1 MAFEWLEHTADL
13 GVRGIGRSI
22 EEAFC
27 EAARGM
33 FAMMVDLAD
42 IAGQEVL
49 EVRCQAPSRESLL
62 VAWLAEL
69 IAQKDLTHSLFSSF
83 EVRIDRRR
91 QGFVLHGR
99 CKGASIDPA
108 RQRLGTEVKG
118 ISVCG
123 LRVERVDGR
132 WVAECIVDV

>member
-1 MAFEWLEHTADL
+1 MAFEWLEHTADI
-13 GVRGIGRSI
+13 GVRGIGRSM

-33 FAMMVDLAD
+33 FAMMVDLED
-42 IAGQEVL
+42 ISGQEEL
-49 EVRCQAPSRESLL
+49 EVCCRAPSHESLL

-69 IAQKDLTHSLFSSF
+69 IAQKDLAHSLFSSF
-83 EVRIDRRR
+83 EVKIDRKPE
-91 QGFVLHGR
+91 GFVLHGWCR
-99 CKGASIDPA
+99 GDVIDPA

-123 LRVERVDGR
+123 LRVEPARGL

>member
-1 MAFEWLEHTADL
+1 MAFEWLEHTADI
-13 GVRGIGRSI
+13 GVRGIGRSM

-42 IAGQEVL
+42 ISGQKEL
-49 EVRCQAPSRESLL
+49 EVHCRASSHESLL

-69 IAQKDLTHSLFSSF
+69 IAQKDLTDRLFSSF
-83 EVRIDRRR
+83 EVKIDRKPE
-91 QGFVLHGR
+91 GLVLHGR
-99 CKGASIDPA
+99 CHGDEIDPA
-108 RQRLGTEVKG
+108 RQHLGTEVKG

-123 LRVERVDGR
+123 LRVEVSKGL